1 MPDSAALPDAAR
13 ARLQERVRAHWP
25 ELGVRLADKLAA
37 FVDLAIANAGAH
49 GLVQKASVARF
60 LNLCCAFGP
69 HFERR
74 PENEWA
80 LAILADDRL
89 GEWVKLHQLVVRGA
103 TELKRRGAEG
113 NAADGRSA
121 SDQLLRSDRALLAA
135 IDAEARADNSDA
147 APLAQLACDLEAV
160 DIRLLE
166 VDWRREY
173 LIHDGAWQRVAITD
187 PALSIR
193 IGPGGP
199 APSLVCVLTRT
210 PAAGVAARLQVRLLT
225 HAVCNQDRH
234 PQVVFAGEDGLS
246 SWTGHNARA
255 VSWHV
260 YCHAAQPCING
271 LDVVLVEETV
281 PRTSLLQATACGLR
295 DEGVP
300 VGPMQTFVWAYPA
313 DQWLFVWEREAAVQ
327 QHWPQPANVAPARP
341 AAPTRCRIERD
352 GVAVPSTRWARAFH
366 DTLDPQLVEGFEALF
381 AAWQEVTT
389 DASMTVTAGLLT
401 GHAALSWGWR
411 EGTQGLSGG
420 PLMRVLT
427 DVDLVNS
434 IELLLAGEIAI
445 GVTRTRIRLI
455 VQGSAPMKQQLARE
469 RAVPTLLESLLPVVG
484 RWRFAYRVE
493 FDPVAVEQGA
503 LWSEAGPCVGAL
515 VGEAGLRPRTTGGS
529 GWQWYAR
536 LDSEALAI
544 PVCLHDPVLGQTRS
558 TLALLPAVRLLD
570 WSLG

>member
-1 MPDSAALPDAAR
+1 MPDVVALPDAAQ
-13 ARLQERVRAHWP
+13 ARLRELVPANWP
-25 ELGVRLADKLAA
+25 ELGVRLADKLGA
-37 FVDLAIANAGAH
+37 FVGLAAASAATH
-49 GLVQKASVARF
+49 GLVQQPSVERF

-69 HFERR
+69 NFERR

-89 GEWVKLHQLVVRGA
+89 GEWVKVHQLVVHGA
-103 TELKRRGAEG
+103 TELKRRGADG

-121 SDQLLRSDRALLAA
+121 SDQLLRADRALLAA
-135 IDAEARADNSDA
+135 IDAEARATNSDA
-147 APLAQLACDLEAV
+147 VPLARLACDLEAV

-173 LIHDGAWQRVAITD
+173 RSLDGNWQLVALPDT
-187 PALSIR
+187 AQSIR
-193 IGPGGP
+193 IAPGRP

-225 HAVCNQDRH
+225 HALCDQDRH
-234 PQVVFAGEDGLS
+234 PHVVFAGEDGLS
-246 SWTGHNARA
+246 SWTGHNALA
-255 VSWHV
+255 VSWRV
-260 YCHAAQPCING
+260 YCHSAQPCING

-300 VGPMQTFVWAYPA
+300 VGSMQTYVWAYPA
-313 DQWLFVWEREAAVQ
+313 DQWLFAWEREAAPE
-327 QHWPQPANVAPARP
+327 QHWPQPANVAPVRP
-341 AAPTRCRIERD
+341 AAPTRCRLERD
-352 GVAVPSTRWARAFH
+352 GVAVTSARWARAFH
-366 DTLDPQLVEGFEALF
+366 DTLDPQLVQGFEALF
-381 AAWQEVTT
+381 AAWQKVTT

-401 GHAALSWGWR
+401 GRAALSWGWR
-411 EGTQGLSGG
+411 EGAQGLSGS

-427 DVDLVNS
+427 DVDLLNS
-434 IELLLAGEIAI
+434 IDLLLAGEIAI
-445 GVTRTRIRLI
+445 GVTRTRVRLI
-455 VQGSAPMKQQLARE
+455 VQGSAPMRRQLARE
-469 RAVPTLLESLLPVVG
+469 RAVPTLLDSLLPAVG
-484 RWRFAYRVE
+484 HWRFAYRVE

-503 LWSEAGPCVGAL
+503 LWSEAGPCAGAL